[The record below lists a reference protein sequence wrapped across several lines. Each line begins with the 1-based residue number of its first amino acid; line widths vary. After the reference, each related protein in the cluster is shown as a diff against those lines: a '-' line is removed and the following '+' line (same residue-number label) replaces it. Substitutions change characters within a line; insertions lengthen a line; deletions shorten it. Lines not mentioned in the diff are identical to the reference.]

1 MLHEVLDPQL
11 FIGCRY
17 SSSNEVFPSQIIVDK
32 SNAAVTGIMYHK
44 HSPTGSKTLLQS
56 FDTSSKNG
64 SSIDF
69 PKNLN
74 SNAGVKK
81 IPAILLITVL
91 HSDVA
96 TFPPDA
102 DVRMIHMLIVV
113 GRQVKIK
120 SPSSN
125 GLERSDGASTSNPFV
140 TGTPTK
146 NGQTPNV
153 MSWMRPFNFKFAAA
167 FVSSASLRLSPE
179 SKNIMVTPY
188 FPMKSSGLSIL
199 PFFPSCALEN
209 KSDIDETSVDHLNF
223 MSYMIC

>member
-1 MLHEVLDPQL
+1 
-11 FIGCRY
+11 
-17 SSSNEVFPSQIIVDK
+17 
-32 SNAAVTGIMYHK
+32 MYHK

-81 IPAILLITVL
+81 IPAILLMTVL

-125 GLERSDGASTSNPFV
+125 GLERSDGANSSSPFV
-140 TGTPTK
+140 NGTPTK
-146 NGQTPNV
+146 NGHAPNV
-153 MSWMRPFNFKFAAA
+153 MSWMRLFNFKFAAA

-179 SKNIMVTPY
+179 RRKITVTPY
-188 FPMKSSGLSIL
+188 FPMNSSGLSTL
-199 PFFPSCALEN
+199 PFFPSCVLES
-209 KSDIDETSVDHLNF
+209 KSEIVETSAEYLYNVYTIQRDNL
-223 MSYMIC
+223 